1 MVAAQGFIQV
11 VWHGGRGTPDSL
23 LVTDAVALT
32 DELRIGQD
40 RLVLIGLSLVLAL
53 ILWVVY
59 SRTLFGLATAAVS
72 ENPRVAAS
80 AGWRSGEH
88 TSELQS
94 LMRNS
99 HAAVCFKKK
108 KHSQD
113 HN

>member
-1 MVAAQGFIQV
+1 MLVLIALRRASALVKLIATLGVMVAAQGFIQV

-59 SRTLFGLATAAVS
+59 SRTLFGLARS
-72 ENPRVAAS
+72 E
-80 AGWRSGEH
+80 EH

-94 LMRNS
+94 LMRTS
-99 HAAVCFKKK
+99 YAVLCLKK
-108 KHSQD
+108 
-113 HN
+113 